1 MAKIG
6 IVGYGV
12 VGQAVGD
19 GFATNKRNE
28 ILWYSRTKGPFSPE
42 KVIKESEF
50 IFVCV
55 PTPMFA
61 DHSGID
67 LSIMEKT
74 IAFIAPKI
82 KGTDKI
88 LTIKS
93 TVVPGTTAGFAKKY
107 PGVNF
112 AMNPEFLTEANAP
125 WDFMHPDRTV
135 IGAFSQPVSARLVAL
150 YQGIYGPNGKIFLT
164 DPTTAEM
171 VKYMSNI
178 FLATKV
184 MIANE
189 MFDLCNTL
197 GIKYEEVAKMVAAD
211 PRIMESHLSVTSV
224 RGFGGKCFPKDTV
237 ALLGLAKKLKVELP
251 VTQTMWERNLKIRKL
266 RDWEEIRGAVNHSK
280 RKPSKK
286 K

>member
-28 ILWYSRTKGPFSPE
+28 ILWYSRTKGPWTPE
-42 KVIKESEF
+42 EVIKESEF

-55 PTPMFA
+55 PTPMFD

-67 LSIMEKT
+67 LSIMEGT

-150 YQGIYGPNGKIFLT
+150 YQGIYGPNGKLFLT

-189 MFDLCNTL
+189 MFDLCSTL
-197 GIKYEEVAKMVAAD
+197 GIKYEEVAKMVASD
-211 PRIMESHLSVTSV
+211 PRIGESHLSVTSV

-237 ALLGLAKKLKVELP
+237 ALLGLARKLKVELP
-251 VTQTMWERNLKIRKL
+251 LTETMWERNLKIRKL
-266 RDWEEIRGAVNHSK
+266 RDWEEIRGAVNHNSHK
-280 RKPSKK
+280 TSKK